1 MNFHPYRY
9 SVVMNP
15 FCSVSSSKVTWR
27 KIILTWMLGMTLGIP
42 SALLYQFRWIKDN
55 INGIKPY
62 CSARYPSFKLLHLR
76 KDKSLSNTFV
86 TLDGMY
92 SISFEDFYTF
102 SLFVYQF
109 LIPLMFLAFT
119 YVKMSFKLSE
129 DETLG

>member
-1 MNFHPYRY
+1 MNFHLHRY

-15 FCSVSSSKVTWR
+15 FCSLSSLKVTWR

-62 CSARYPSFKLLHLR
+62 CSARYPNFKLLHLQ